1 MLSPM
6 LNPMVCMPTVT
17 ADTTPTVATMVLAMD
32 TIMVDTEE
40 RDLLTLNPLLM
51 LTLPQKPMLTPAVYI
66 ATDMVTTPT
75 VTIMVAAMATMATP
89 TGPTTVVSD
98 LLNHLLTLNQ
108 LLMLSL
114 IGHTMAILTDMVTA
128 MAIPIAVMAMV
139 TTATMARIY
148 VRKTEI

>member
-75 VTIMVAAMATMATP
+75 VTIMVAAM
-89 TGPTTVVSD
+89 
-98 LLNHLLTLNQ
+98 L
-108 LLMLSL
+108 
-114 IGHTMAILTDMVTA
+114 TMAILTDMATA

-139 TTATMARIY
+139 TMATMVRIY
-148 VRKTEI
+148 G